1 MDPGPYPPFNHGRRP
16 LIEVTDRMIII
27 KRTPA
32 CNAALHFTIR
42 PPPNPPKEPL
52 AGEDQIAREE
62 TRLSMLEDLINE
74 YRGILDLLQ
83 SNVSYNKAVY
93 FANQTLQSAIAD
105 NSINPERYAE
115 IKSTIVDDFGQPIP
129 SRIEGYNV
137 TIADHVRDYDD
148 YLDFGDFLNRSHN
161 CSAESPV
168 PERQP
173 TAPPTT
179 TRGLPPPAMAHRSTP
194 PVARPVAKS
203 YAAATTAQ
211 DQPDGRRPV
220 EDNQARSAKRR
231 PKTTSEYV
239 RHQEWAAGVVGNHVA
254 ILPDGGVPTS
264 IWRAS
269 ELTWTRERRPSTNRD
284 RHRMLCILSAFRNK

>member
-1 MDPGPYPPFNHGRRP
+1 MALNVGVSGPGDPGTYQPFGHGRRP

-42 PPPNPPKEPL
+42 PPPNPPTEPL
-52 AGEDQIAREE
+52 AVEDQIAREE
-62 TRLSMLEDLINE
+62 TRLTMLEDLINE

-105 NSINPERYAE
+105 NTISPQRYAE

-148 YLDFGDFLNRSHN
+148 YLDFGDFLDRSHN
-161 CSAESPV
+161 RAVEPIV

-173 TAPPTT
+173 AAPPTS
-179 TRGLPPPAMAHRSTP
+179 TRGPPPPATSHRSTP
-194 PVARPVAKS
+194 PAARPVAKS
-203 YAAATTAQ
+203 YAAAATAQ
-211 DQPDGRRPV
+211 DQPDGHRPA
-220 EDNQARSAKRR
+220 EGNQARSAKRR

-239 RHQEWAAGVVGNHVA
+239 RHQEWAA
-254 ILPDGGVPTS
+254 
-264 IWRAS
+264 
-269 ELTWTRERRPSTNRD
+269 
-284 RHRMLCILSAFRNK
+284 